1 MTMHFDMLIQ
11 SANIATMASQFG
23 FGAGNTYG
31 VINDGAV
38 AIVDG
43 KIAWVGQMAD
53 LGEYSVDTRI
63 DAKGKWLTP
72 ALIDCHTHL
81 VYGGNR
87 SNEFEA
93 RLTGVSYETIAN
105 NGGGIIAT
113 VNATRQ
119 ASFDELYQASKN
131 RLQAFLAQGVA
142 TLEIKSGYGLD
153 LDSERKML
161 QVACQLGQDLG
172 ITVQKTYLA
181 AHAIPPEYQGDTKG
195 YIANVC
201 EWLKVLHDDGLVDAV
216 DGFCE
221 HIAFSPDEIAQ
232 VFTVA
237 KELGLPVKLHAEQL
251 SDSGGAGLVAD
262 FDGLSADHIEYLS
275 KPNIKKMASSNV
287 VGVLLPTAF
296 YALRETQVPPI
307 DLMRQYGV
315 KMAVSTDCNPGT
327 SPSTSLLLAMNM
339 ACTLFGLT
347 PEEALAGTTLHAA
360 QALGLQDQKGQIT
373 TGFDADLA
381 LWDIDRPADL
391 SYLIGQNYLTDLVVA
406 GRILNKSSKFY

>member
-1 MTMHFDMLIQ
+1 MHFDMLIQ

>member
-1 MTMHFDMLIQ
+1 MHFDMLIQ
-11 SANIATMASQFG
+11 SVNIATMASQFG

-53 LGEYSVDTRI
+53 LGEYSVDTHI

-81 VYGGNR
+81 VYAGNR

-93 RLTGVSYETIAN
+93 RLTGISYETIAN

-131 RLQAFLAQGVA
+131 RLQAFLAQGIA

-161 QVACQLGQDLG
+161 QVACQLGQEFGLT
-172 ITVQKTYLA
+172 IQKTYLA

-201 EWLKVLHDDGLVDAV
+201 EWLKMLHDERLIDAV

-251 SDSGGAGLVAD
+251 SDSNGAGLVAD

-275 KPNIKKMASSNV
+275 EPNIKKMASSNV

-296 YALRETQVPPI
+296 YTLRETKVPPI

-315 KMAVSTDCNPGT
+315 KMAISTDCNPGT

-406 GRILNKSSKFY
+406 GRILNKSGKFY